1 MGYYVV
7 FIGMQYRNDLT
18 MARILDGNQ
27 FDDAKMLTLKI
38 AVAIPYMT
46 DQSEFQRVDGK
57 FEHRGEFYRLLKQKY
72 AKDTLTVICVRDHEN
87 ERISEALSNYVKTFT
102 DNGSDSNE
110 SPTMTVSFIKDFL
123 PQTFSL
129 LTLTSGWHSDII
141 KNGFVNDLTPTF
153 TTSVIHPPER
163 A

>member
-1 MGYYVV
+1 
-7 FIGMQYRNDLT
+7 MQYRNDLT
-18 MARILDGNQ
+18 MARILDANQ
-27 FDDAKMLTLKI
+27 FDDSKVLTLRI

-46 DQSEFQRVDGK
+46 DQSDFQRVNGK

-110 SPTMTVSFIKDFL
+110 SQTIMVSFIKDFL

-129 LTLTSGWHSDII
+129 LTLTSGWNSDII
-141 KNGFVNDLTPTF
+141 KNSFVNDLTPTF
-153 TTSVIHPPER
+153 TSSVIHPPER

>member
-18 MARILDGNQ
+18 MAKILDANQ
-27 FDDAKMLTLKI
+27 FDDSKMLTLKI

-46 DQSEFQRVDGK
+46 DQSDFQRVDGK

-110 SPTMTVSFIKDFL
+110 SQTITVSFIKDFL

-129 LTLTSGWHSDII
+129 LTLTSGWHSDVI
-141 KNGFVNDLTPTF
+141 KNSFVNDLTPTF
-153 TTSVIHPPER
+153 TPSVIHPPER